1 MPDYKK
7 RKRNKILSK
16 PKPQKKSRAKA
27 LENHDI
33 KMSSGLKKSEYSK
46 ASNIKVIEG
55 RRLENKKRFKATT
68 ITVILVTVAVL
79 IVNSVLPA
87 GILQS
92 AKTAVKLIGAG
103 SFPISLESS
112 QTVNTVRVGTYYY
125 VLGDTYLCAVSNGGK
140 LLFNYQHGFEKPVL
154 KTSNA
159 GALVYNQGSKEF
171 LLFDIYGLKNSYT
184 AEKNILTAN
193 ISDSGN
199 YVLATVSD
207 KYASAVTVYKK
218 NGKKLYE
225 WFSAEDTVNNVAL
238 SKNGRKLAV
247 SVFNSKNGEF
257 SSKINVFN
265 FKSATPLYSESFEKG
280 LIYNIDTSFSTA
292 FAVITENKVKV
303 IKWGSFKFK
312 EYKNDYTLSILK
324 PTPNGYVAV
333 FNRQS
338 DKTDNR
344 IAILGRNG
352 KIKKEI
358 VYSGIISDI
367 DVNGSHIYCMSDTEI
382 TTVTIEG
389 QIKQKTVFGFGGVNV
404 CATSSNAVTVITDS
418 KIEKVKLVKE

>member
-16 PKPQKKSRAKA
+16 PKPQKKPRAKSTQ
-27 LENHDI
+27 NYDI
-33 KMSSGLKKSEYSK
+33 RMSSNPKKSEYTK
-46 ASNIKVIEG
+46 TNNIKVIEG
-55 RRLENKKRFKATT
+55 RRLENKKKFKASC
-68 ITVILVTVAVL
+68 ITVALIVVAVL
-79 IVNSVLPA
+79 IINSVLPA

-92 AKTAVKLIGAG
+92 AKTAVKVIGAG
-103 SFPISLESS
+103 SFPISLDSS
-112 QTVNTVRVGTYYY
+112 QTINTVRVGNYYY
-125 VLGDTYLCAVSNGGK
+125 VLGDSYLCAVSNSGK

-171 LLFDIYGLKNSYT
+171 LLFDIYGLKSSYT
-184 AEKNILTAN
+184 ADKNILTAN

-199 YVLATVSD
+199 YTVATVSD

-218 NGKKLYE
+218 NNKKLYE

-247 SVFNSKNGEF
+247 STFNSKNGEF
-257 SSKINVFN
+257 TSKISVFN
-265 FKSATPLYSESFEKG
+265 FKSATPLYSESVEKG
-280 LIYNIDTSFSTA
+280 LVYNIDTSFSSA
-292 FAVITENKVKV
+292 FAVITQNKIKV

-312 EYKNDYTLSILK
+312 EYKNDYTLSVLK
-324 PTPNGYVAV
+324 PVSNGYIAV

-344 IAILGRNG
+344 IVLINKNG
-352 KIKKEI
+352 KIRSEI

-367 DVNGSHIYCMSDTEI
+367 DVKGSHIYCMSDTEI
-382 TTVTIEG
+382 TMITAEG
-389 QIKQKTVFGFGGVNV
+389 KIKQKTVFGFGGVNI
-404 CATSSNAVTVITDS
+404 CAVSSNAVTIITDS